1 MTGGVEASLFFM
13 KNDKLLHNTRKTYH
27 KVERLITKNAIKGK
41 DTCLFYHRLLK
52 ARKLILKWYYKNNYS
67 LVMLNVARLDY
78 TINYSLN
85 NPISWN
91 INDNIRH
98 ILTVIN
104 DFNKICEE
112 IEEYY
117 G

>member
-1 MTGGVEASLFFM
+1 M
-13 KNDKLLHNTRKTYH
+13 KNDKLLHDTRKIYH
-27 KVERLITKNAIKGK
+27 KVKRLVTKNAIKGK
-41 DTCLFYHRLLK
+41 KTCLFYPRLKK

-67 LVMLNVARLDY
+67 LLMLNVARLDY

-85 NPISWN
+85 YPISWDN
-91 INDNIRH
+91 DDNITH
-98 ILTVIN
+98 ILSVIN

-112 IEEYY
+112 IEEQY

>member
-1 MTGGVEASLFFM
+1 M
-13 KNDKLLHNTRKTYH
+13 KDNKLLYNTRKTYH
-27 KVERLITKNAIKGK
+27 KVKKLVNKNTIKGQK
-41 DTCLFYHRLLK
+41 TCLFYPRLLK
-52 ARKLILKWYYKNNYS
+52 ARKLILKWYYKNYYS
-67 LVMLNVARLDY
+67 LLALDVAILDY

-85 NPISWN
+85 HPISWDN
-91 INDNIRH
+91 DDNIKH
-98 ILTVIN
+98 VLSVIN